1 MTSPLLRVL
10 MLLVAML
17 HIASANANENDA
29 ARAAAL
35 ERYLKAVPV
44 SKMMDGTI
52 VDMAAK
58 LPAEQRAH
66 FIAAM
71 RRAIDGPRV
80 EQITRAAMLKTFT
93 ADEMNALA
101 DFYTSAHG
109 ASAMRKFSAYMSE
122 LMPPLI
128 VEVQRAAREIAEQQ
142 RKSRSRS

>member
-1 MTSPLLRVL
+1 MTSAVLRML
-10 MLLVAML
+10 ALLLVLQGAL
-17 HIASANANENDA
+17 ANASENDA

-35 ERYLKAVPV
+35 DRYLKAVPV

-80 EQITRAAMLKTFT
+80 EQITRSAMLKTFT

-101 DFYTSAHG
+101 DFYTSPHG
-109 ASAMRKFSAYMSE
+109 ASAMKKFGAYMGE
-122 LMPPLI
+122 LMPPLL
-128 VEVQRAAREIAEQQ
+128 VEVQRAAKETMEQQ
-142 RKSRSRS
+142 RKARSRS